1 MRLIAIS
8 SRPRLSMAAWR
19 ARAWTAL
26 VRPRAHT
33 LACSPVRQCPP
44 PRVRGG
50 PLVREREVWDAFANA
65 LTVDAKM
72 AKMHPRRF
80 DDSPNCLMKC
90 RFARPKCP
98 TSSTFLLDAARN
110 RQM

>member
-33 LACSPVRQCPP
+33 LACSPVRQLSFPFP
-44 PRVRGG
+44 VSGGVRNV
-50 PLVREREVWDAFANA
+50 PEQRSWAERSE
-65 LTVDAKM
+65 
-72 AKMHPRRF
+72 R
-80 DDSPNCLMKC
+80 
-90 RFARPKCP
+90 
-98 TSSTFLLDAARN
+98 
-110 RQM
+110 

>member
-44 PRVRGG
+44 PPG
-50 PLVREREVWDAFANA
+50 
-65 LTVDAKM
+65 
-72 AKMHPRRF
+72 PRRP
-80 DDSPNCLMKC
+80 SS
-90 RFARPKCP
+90 ARKGGVGRVCECTDGRRENGENAP
-98 TSSTFLLDAARN
+98 SEV
-110 RQM
+110 